1 MLSRDKLMEYHC
13 SCISDFYNRIQECKD
28 ISILNDM
35 YSYLK
40 GCASDFYSSGN
51 IHWLYDTCIMNL
63 MDSERLFNEE
73 YLLDNK
79 FYLDVNN
86 PLCINKDSDELEI
99 LNYLVYCTRLDL
111 IDNLS
116 DFYKFDRNN
125 KIWDLYFVNYC
136 ELASEKIG
144 KLCNSLGVKCD
155 TICIY
160 PGYDKDNNILGG
172 IGYHF
177 FNVVDFGKDKYLVD
191 VTYSQF
197 FSKGSS
203 DIGRIGI
210 MNYFPP
216 KAGCF
221 MILDDF
227 RKSVALEIL
236 DNGYIKLSDN
246 VFKAYMDGFTLSF
259 RNGLYYQETDDFSY
273 TTSYSVNDYVK
284 FLTGQDDQIKHEGAE
299 VLGFQKKPLSIK

>member
-1 MLSRDKLMEYHC
+1 MLCRDKLMEYHC

-197 FSKGSS
+197 FSKSSS

-216 KAGCF
+216 KSGCF

-273 TTSYSVNDYVK
+273 TTSYSVNDYVN

>member
-28 ISILNDM
+28 ISILSDM

-40 GCASDFYSSGN
+40 GCAFDFYSNGN

-63 MDSERLFNEE
+63 MDSERLFNEK

-236 DNGYIKLSDN
+236 DNGYIKLSGN

-273 TTSYSVNDYVK
+273 TTSYSVNDYVN

>member
-40 GCASDFYSSGN
+40 GCASDFYSSEN

-177 FNVVDFGKDKYLVD
+177 FNVVDFGEDKYLVD

-273 TTSYSVNDYVK
+273 TTSYSVNDYVN

>member
-40 GCASDFYSSGN
+40 GCASDFYSNGN

-273 TTSYSVNDYVK
+273 TTSYSVNDYVN

>member
-40 GCASDFYSSGN
+40 GCASDFYSNGN

>member
-40 GCASDFYSSGN
+40 ECASDFYSNGN

-155 TICIY
+155 TICIH

-273 TTSYSVNDYVK
+273 TTSYSVNDFVN

>member
-273 TTSYSVNDYVK
+273 TTSYSVNDYVN